1 MLVPLSG
8 RVFLALAHTLLGFVL
23 GLFMMVHVY
32 LGTTGST
39 PLGLY
44 RGILTGWVP
53 AHEEATDKCS
63 QLP

>member
-23 GLFMMVHVY
+23 GLSMMVHVY
-32 LGTTGST
+32 GTTGST

-53 AHEEATDKCS
+53 DHEEATDK
-63 QLP
+63 